1 MGNYYEKY
9 KNEIFKKYS
18 NEELIKD
25 INNFKNGK
33 GKLYKVLNHF
43 FEEIIYKCSNKR
55 GGKSPYEVLQ
65 DDNLINEI
73 FEYIRTKPKFYIGND
88 IQNLKSFFRNGG
100 RIAQKVANFDP
111 QNARNIYLRYYEP
124 RERGSRLN
132 ILDTSMGFGSRLSAV
147 ILSGHNYIG
156 FDPNKELFNKLRE
169 YKKWLKDN
177 NFLEDNQICN
187 LLCKGSEIF
196 DERLVN
202 KIDVMFTSPPYFDL
216 ETYSQDNGQS
226 IIKFNKYDLWLKGF
240 VEPTIDNIYRYLKV
254 GGYAIINIKNMT
266 SGKKLPLFDD
276 WFKIF
281 KDTDGFEFIEVFEIN
296 HQSKRNVTMNT
307 TYTEEQYK
315 GFKEPVMVFRKVR

>member
-1 MGNYYEKY
+1 MGNYYEKH

-25 INNFKNGK
+25 IDNFKNGK

-43 FEEIIYKCSNKR
+43 FEEIIYKCSNER
-55 GGKSPYEVLQ
+55 AGKSPYEVLQ
-65 DDNLINEI
+65 DDNLIDEI
-73 FEYIRTKPKFYIGND
+73 FEYIKTKPKFYTGND

-124 RERGSRLN
+124 RESRLN

-202 KIDVMFTSPPYFDL
+202 KIDVMFTSPPYFDV
-216 ETYSQDNGQS
+216 ETYSHDNGQS
-226 IIKFNKYDLWLKGF
+226 IIKFNKYDLWLNGF
-240 VEPTIDNIYRYLKV
+240 VRPTIENIYKYLKV
-254 GGYAIINIKNMT
+254 GGYAMINIKNMT

-281 KDTDGFEFIEVFEIN
+281 KDIDGFEFVEVFEIN

-307 TYTEEQYK
+307 TYTEEKYK
-315 GFKEPVMVFRKVR
+315 GFKEPVMVFRKVG

>member
-1 MGNYYEKY
+1 MGNYYEKH

-25 INNFKNGK
+25 IDNFKNGK

-55 GGKSPYEVLQ
+55 SGKSPYKVLQ
-65 DDNLINEI
+65 DDNLIDGI
-73 FEYIRTKPKFYIGND
+73 FEYIKTKPKFYTGND

-100 RIAQKVANFDP
+100 RTAQKVANFDP

-124 RERGSRLN
+124 RESRLN
-132 ILDTSMGFGSRLSAV
+132 ILDMCMGFGSRLSAV

-226 IIKFNKYDLWLKGF
+226 IIKFNKYDLWLNGF
-240 VEPTIDNIYRYLKV
+240 VRPTIENIYKYLKV
-254 GGYAIINIKNMT
+254 GGYAMINIKNT
-266 SGKKLPLFDD
+266 TRGKKLPLFDD

-281 KDTDGFEFIEVFEIN
+281 KDIDGFEFVEVFEIN
-296 HQSKRNVTMNT
+296 HQSKRNVTKNT
-307 TYTEEQYK
+307 TMTEEQYK
-315 GFKEPVMVFRKVR
+315 GFKEPVMVFRKFG

>member
-1 MGNYYEKY
+1 MGRYYEEH

-18 NEELIKD
+18 NDELIKD
-25 INNFKNGK
+25 INNFVNGK

-55 GGKSPYEVLQ
+55 GSKSPYKVLQ

-73 FEYIRTKPKFYIGND
+73 FKYIKTKPKFYIGND

-111 QNARNIYLRYYEP
+111 QNARNIYLRYEVP
-124 RERGSRLN
+124 REYNRLN
-132 ILDTSMGFGSRLSAV
+132 ILDTSMGFGSRLSSV

-156 FDPNKELFNKLRE
+156 FDPNKELFIKLKE
-169 YKKWLKDN
+169 YKKWLKEN
-177 NFLEDNQICN
+177 KFLEENQICN

-202 KIDVMFTSPPYFDL
+202 KTGIMFTSPPYFDL
-216 ETYSQDNGQS
+216 ETYSQDERQS
-226 IIKFNKYDLWLKGF
+226 IIKFNSYDLWLNGF
-240 VEPTIDNIYRYLKV
+240 VRPTIENIYQYLKV
-254 GGYAIINIKNMT
+254 GGYAMINIKNMS

-276 WFKIF
+276 WLKMFNEI
-281 KDTDGFEFIEVFEIN
+281 DGFEFIEIFEIN

-307 TYTEEQYK
+307 TYTEKQYK
-315 GFKEPVMVFRKVR
+315 GFKEPVMVFRKVK

>member
-1 MGNYYEKY
+1 MGNYYEKH

-18 NEELIKD
+18 NEELLKD

-73 FEYIRTKPKFYIGND
+73 FEYIRTKPKFYTGND

-111 QNARNIYLRYYEP
+111 QNAKNIYLRYYEP
-124 RERGSRLN
+124 RESRLN
-132 ILDTSMGFGSRLSAV
+132 ILDTSMEFGSRLSAV

-187 LLCKGSEIF
+187 LYI
-196 DERLVN
+196 
-202 KIDVMFTSPPYFDL
+202 KIL
-216 ETYSQDNGQS
+216 
-226 IIKFNKYDLWLKGF
+226 
-240 VEPTIDNIYRYLKV
+240 
-254 GGYAIINIKNMT
+254 
-266 SGKKLPLFDD
+266 
-276 WFKIF
+276 
-281 KDTDGFEFIEVFEIN
+281 
-296 HQSKRNVTMNT
+296 
-307 TYTEEQYK
+307 
-315 GFKEPVMVFRKVR
+315 

>member
-25 INNFKNGK
+25 INNFKNAK

-73 FEYIRTKPKFYIGND
+73 FEYIRTKPKFYTGND
-88 IQNLKSFFRNGG
+88 IQNIKSFFRNGG

-124 RERGSRLN
+124 RSRLN

-156 FDPNKELFNKLRE
+156 FDPNKELFIKLKE

-187 LLCKGSEIF
+187 LLCKGSEVF

-240 VEPTIDNIYRYLKV
+240 VEPTIENIYRYLKV
-254 GGYAIINIKNMT
+254 GGYAMINIKNMT
-266 SGKKLPLFDD
+266 NGKKLPLFDD

-281 KDTDGFEFIEVFEIN
+281 NENNGFKFVEVFEIN

>member
-25 INNFKNGK
+25 INNFKNVK

-73 FEYIRTKPKFYIGND
+73 FEYIRTKPKFYTGND
-88 IQNLKSFFRNGG
+88 IQNIKSFFRNGG

-124 RERGSRLN
+124 RSRLN

-156 FDPNKELFNKLRE
+156 FDPNKELFIKLKE

-187 LLCKGSEIF
+187 LLCKGSEVF

-240 VEPTIDNIYRYLKV
+240 VEPTIENIYRYLKV
-254 GGYAIINIKNMT
+254 GGYAMINIKNMT
-266 SGKKLPLFDD
+266 YGKKLPLFDD

-281 KDTDGFEFIEVFEIN
+281 NENNGFKFVEVFEIN

>member
-25 INNFKNGK
+25 INNFKNVK

-73 FEYIRTKPKFYIGND
+73 FEYIRTKPKFYTGND
-88 IQNLKSFFRNGG
+88 IQNIKSFFRNGG

-124 RERGSRLN
+124 RSRLN

-156 FDPNKELFNKLRE
+156 FDPNKELFIKLKE

-187 LLCKGSEIF
+187 LLCKGSEVF

-240 VEPTIDNIYRYLKV
+240 VEPTIENIYRYLKV
-254 GGYAIINIKNMT
+254 GGYAMINIKNMT
-266 SGKKLPLFDD
+266 NGKKLPLFDD

-281 KDTDGFEFIEVFEIN
+281 NENNGFKFVEVFEIN